1 MKSPDEIRHLIE
13 QGKRQRSVPTVPL
26 DVSKLSFGIG
36 RPLSEEEFK
45 AMCRS
50 KNMAPQIHRV
60 DSQKK

>member
-1 MKSPDEIRHLIE
+1 MIE
-13 QGKRQRSVPTVPL
+13 QGKQGTTTPL

-50 KNMAPQIHRV
+50 KNMTPQVHRI
-60 DSQKK
+60 DSEKNNLSTQYPHK